1 MDDTTIQT
9 PEGPVKLHVCKD
21 GDSTDTAWVSIYEA
35 SFPPDQRQPIDQLAA
50 QLSRGAMELDETRD
64 ENGTVLCMTLSE
76 IFRPAPQAQA
86 FVLACYTAVVPQ
98 LRGLGIGSVH
108 RRKLEQLL
116 RQEYG
121 TYLGLFTEIE
131 STKDATADPELLKT
145 RVRRKN
151 FFLKL
156 GLIPLDVPYVFPSY
170 DGGVPLEGELLWF
183 PFGSDSIDAEVLQ
196 QVVYRIY
203 TEGYAQ
209 QPGGEFVKSQME
221 KIKEAVTGRV

>member
-9 PEGPVKLHVCKD
+9 PDGPVKLHVCKD
-21 GDSTDTAWVSIYEA
+21 GDSSDSGWVAIYEA
-35 SFPPDQRQPIDQLAA
+35 SFPPDQRQPIDQLGA

-64 ENGTVLCMTLSE
+64 ENGKVLCMTLSE
-76 IFRPAPQAQA
+76 IFRPAAQKQP
-86 FVLACYTAVVPQ
+86 FVLACYTAVKPE
-98 LRGLGIGSVH
+98 LRGLGIGSIH

-131 STKDATADPELLKT
+131 STKQATADPELQQT

-156 GLIPLDVPYVFPSY
+156 GLIPLDVPYAFPSY
-170 DGGVPLEGELLWF
+170 DGGEPLEGELLWF
-183 PFGSDSIDAEVLQ
+183 PFGSDSIDAEALQ
-196 QVVYRIY
+196 QVVLRIY
-203 TEGYAQ
+203 TEGYALKATSD
-209 QPGGEFVKSQME
+209 FVQAQME
-221 KIKEAVTGRV
+221 KIKAALSRKV